1 MLIEVSPHHNWT
13 SSPFVYLELFAG
25 QATLQL
31 PHALCPLYR
40 LQIRGRICRGMSRS
54 RRHQVPRIPTSC
66 GSLGR
71 SNNLTRHSSVTSAR
85 SASKSC
91 CEQSTPS
98 SSVTRPDVYSAL
110 SRDGGDRRKA
120 TSPWR
125 RQASDYNTSA
135 TMLSRR
141 AARYLCNVIRGSSTV
156 WRPTRRPWKQYP
168 KDEEKV
174 TKRSLRRLWRC
185 SEEPTAFLLPIRC
198 DNVLYPAVK
207 AKNRVRFRPPSNIL
221 HLWHTD
227 RQARHQPP
235 H

>member
-1 MLIEVSPHHNWT
+1 MPV
-13 SSPFVYLELFAG
+13 
-25 QATLQL
+25 
-31 PHALCPLYR
+31 YR

-120 TSPWR
+120 YDPLAA
-125 RQASDYNTSA
+125 ASIRLQHLCDDA
-135 TMLSRR
+135 FRR

-174 TKRSLRRLWRC
+174 TAVFTETMAVLRGADGI
-185 SEEPTAFLLPIRC
+185 PTPIRC

-207 AKNRVRFRPPSNIL
+207 AKKSRQVSSTFKYPSISGTRSSSASSTA
-221 HLWHTD
+221 H
-227 RQARHQPP
+227 
-235 H
+235 